1 MKYSKNIALVIALG
15 IIGLIGFIYSIIFII
30 TNLTGYYVT
39 HPTDIVGIIILM
51 AIALIYSY
59 FSVEMP
65 QQGQVTVSSGI
76 FFACLLLFGK
86 EIAIVVSVIS
96 VIVVSIINGQ
106 KLKEIIFR
114 TGQNVVCLL
123 IAGVVYSSIDR
134 QSGNIMFLN
143 SWMNMLAISVSSL
156 LYFFLDTSILS
167 LFISTQEELN
177 FRHVWEWHWGEIW
190 SYYIC
195 IFPLGISI
203 AVFYRV
209 NFPVSSLF
217 IFLPVYLLQRIYN
230 SIKLQ
235 GLLSNVPAVVQT
247 AANKE
252 VEAVV
257 VKTEQVRK
265 EIEKKNREL
274 EILLQASQELGNSL
288 KLEDT
293 YEVINR
299 MIQKLVSCQT
309 CIIFLIKDVE
319 GEPQLVAEEVAGP
332 YREYVFTVKT
342 FPISSSETIVGWV
355 ASEKKPYLIADTEVE
370 KNPPPMIRYERSEM
384 AVPLISKDECTGVI
398 YVGQQKANAF
408 SHDDLNLLSTVANQA
423 SISVTNAKLYEQ
435 THNMATT
442 DGLTGLYTH
451 RYFQEKLEEE
461 IQKAQRYKTNMA
473 MLMVDT
479 DRFKQ
484 YNDTYGHPE
493 GDILLK
499 EICKLLKSYVRDT
512 DIVCRYGG
520 DEFTLILVEADKK
533 TAINT
538 AERIRQ
544 AIQLRLNQR
553 EVKIT
558 ASIGVASYPEDATNK
573 TELMAKADAS
583 VYKAKNG
590 GRNRVCY
597 P

>member
-1 MKYSKNIALVIALG
+1 MKKNIVLVIALG
-15 IIGLIGFIYSIIFII
+15 ITGLIGFIYSVIFIV
-30 TNLTGYYVT
+30 TNLAGYYVT

-76 FFACLLLFGK
+76 FYACLLLFGK
-86 EIAIVVSVIS
+86 EIAILISVIS

-114 TGQNVVCLL
+114 TGQNVICLL
-123 IAGVVYSSIDR
+123 ISGIVYSSIDR
-134 QSGNIMFLN
+134 QSENGMFLN
-143 SWMNMLAISVSSL
+143 NWMNMVAITVSSL
-156 LYFFLDTSILS
+156 IYFFLDTAIMS

-190 SYYIC
+190 PYYIC
-195 IFPLGISI
+195 VFPLGISI

-209 NFPVSSLF
+209 NFPISSIF
-217 IFLPVYLLQRIYN
+217 VFLPLYLLQRIYN

-235 GLLSNVPAVVQT
+235 GFLSNVPAVVQN
-247 AANKE
+247 AADKE
-252 VEAVV
+252 VEVAVKAGEHV
-257 VKTEQVRK
+257 QK
-265 EIEKKNREL
+265 ELEKEKKNL

-299 MIQKLVSCQT
+299 MIKKLVSCQT
-309 CIIFLIKDVE
+309 CIVFLIKDVE
-319 GEPQLVAEEVAGP
+319 GEPQLVAEEVTGP

-355 ASEKKPYLIADTEVE
+355 ASERKPYIITDTEVE

-384 AVPLISKDECTGVI
+384 AVPLISKDECIGVI

-408 SHDDLNLLSTVANQA
+408 SHDDLNLLSTLANQT
-423 SISVTNAKLYEQ
+423 SIAVTNAKLYEK

-461 IQKAQRYKTNMA
+461 VQKAQRYQTHMA

-479 DRFKQ
+479 DHFKQ
-484 YNDTYGHPE
+484 YNDTYGHPD

-553 EVKIT
+553 DVKIT

-573 TELMAKADAS
+573 TDLMAQADAS
-583 VYKAKNG
+583 VYKAKHG

>member
-1 MKYSKNIALVIALG
+1 MKKNIVLVIALG
-15 IIGLIGFIYSIIFII
+15 ITGLIGFIYSVIFIV
-30 TNLTGYYVT
+30 TNLAGYYVT
-39 HPTDIVGIIILM
+39 HPTDIIGIIILM
-51 AIALIYSY
+51 AIALVASY

-76 FFACLLLFGK
+76 FYAFLLLFGK
-86 EIAIVVSVIS
+86 EIAILISVIS
-96 VIVVSIINGQ
+96 VIVVAIINGQ
-106 KLKEIIFR
+106 KLKEIIFK
-114 TGQNVVCLL
+114 TGQNIVCLL
-123 IAGVVYSSIDR
+123 IAGIVYSSIDR
-134 QSGNIMFLN
+134 HSNNIMFLN
-143 SWMNMLAISVSSL
+143 SWMNLLAISVSSL
-156 LYFFLDTSILS
+156 LYFFLDTGIMS

-190 SYYIC
+190 LYYIC
-195 IFPLGISI
+195 VLPLGIII
-203 AVFYRV
+203 AVFYRI
-209 NFPVSSLF
+209 NFPVSS
-217 IFLPVYLLQRIYN
+217 IFVILPIYLLQRIYN
-230 SIKLQ
+230 SIKVQ
-235 GLLSNVPAVVQT
+235 GVLSNVPSAVQN

-252 VEAVV
+252 VEVAVKAGEHV
-257 VKTEQVRK
+257 QK
-265 EIEKKNREL
+265 ELEKEKKNL

-299 MIQKLVSCQT
+299 MIKKLVSCQT
-309 CIIFLIKDVE
+309 CIVFLIKDVE
-319 GEPQLVAEEVAGP
+319 GETQLVAEEVTGP

-342 FPISSSETIVGWV
+342 FSISSSETIVGWV
-355 ASEKKPYLIADTEVE
+355 ASERKPYIITDTEVE

-384 AVPLISKDECTGVI
+384 AVPLISKDECIGVI

-408 SHDDLNLLSTVANQA
+408 SHDDLNLLSTLANQT
-423 SISVTNAKLYEQ
+423 SIAVTNAKLYEK

-461 IQKAQRYKTNMA
+461 VQKAQRYQTHMA

-479 DRFKQ
+479 DHFKQ
-484 YNDTYGHPE
+484 YNDTYGHPD

-553 EVKIT
+553 DVKIT

-573 TELMAKADAS
+573 TDLMAQADAS
-583 VYKAKNG
+583 VYKAKHG